1 MPLDK
6 DLENPFGLEGRDGS
20 AMNGFVTSAKV
31 DFEALLLL
39 RALPGEGMAEMDR
52 LFSAWES
59 DGVNG
64 VFASFRERR
73 EGVFGF
79 SEEGILAGQRLKG
92 MAVNNKAEPQKNSNT
107 GSLFGRAE
115 SETYTVRVAAT

>member
-6 DLENPFGLEGRDGS
+6 DFENPFGFEGRDGS
-20 AMNGFVTSAKV
+20 AMNGFVMSARF

-39 RALPGEGMAEMDR
+39 RARPGVGMAEIDR
-52 LFSAWES
+52 LFNAWVR

-73 EGVFGF
+73 EGVFGGF
-79 SEEGILAGQRLKG
+79 SEEGILDRC
-92 MAVNNKAEPQKNSNT
+92 
-107 GSLFGRAE
+107 
-115 SETYTVRVAAT
+115 